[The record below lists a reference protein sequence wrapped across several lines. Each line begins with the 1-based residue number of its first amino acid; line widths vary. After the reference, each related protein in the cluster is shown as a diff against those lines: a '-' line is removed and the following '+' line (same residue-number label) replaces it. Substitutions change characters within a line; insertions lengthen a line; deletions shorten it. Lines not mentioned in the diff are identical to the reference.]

1 MYRYHYRNAAVLGM
15 LLACFGFCH
24 AQHNVDE
31 KYIADQIGQV
41 DEYTL
46 LFWSLAP
53 NTAPRDSVD
62 KWKMAHLKI
71 LFELQAEGK
80 ISFFGPVAKDP
91 SIVGIAVFNTSD
103 HSMVKQY
110 VEKDPFVRNNVLTYR
125 LSKWYCVP
133 DQKLLPSTAG
143 NK

>member
-1 MYRYHYRNAAVLGM
+1 MYKHHYRKAAVLAM
-15 LLACFGFCH
+15 LLGSFALCH
-24 AQHNVDE
+24 AQPNVDE
-31 KYIADQIGQV
+31 KYIADQIGRV
-41 DEYTL
+41 NEYTL

-53 NTAPRDSVD
+53 NTAPMDSVD

-71 LFELQAEGK
+71 LFELQAQGK

-103 HSMVKQY
+103 QSVVKEY
-110 VEKDPFVRNNVLTYR
+110 AEKDPFVKNNVLTYR

-133 DQKLLPSTAG
+133 NQKLLPSTAG